1 MREPDEAEIAYYRT
15 IEDHFAALRGTPFL
29 LSPKDFALL
38 RRWWQEGVPLAAV
51 LAGLGEVWERRLD
64 RDEDPVSSIT
74 YCRHAVVR
82 HAKRLAAAQ
91 VGAAGAPQALDV
103 GAAVAALASRL
114 EEAARSWPAQPA
126 VAAMLGDLARA
137 VRSLPPEGESG
148 AVDDTLAALEYAT
161 LDALLQALPTTTR
174 QAIEREVEADLAG
187 LAVEAEVRERTRRA
201 LLRKAVRREVGLP
214 RLEVAAGAT

>member
-1 MREPDEAEIAYYRT
+1 MREPDEPEIAYYRT
-15 IEDHFAALRGTPFL
+15 IEDHFAALRRTPFL

-38 RRWWQEGVPLAAV
+38 RRWWQEGIPLAAV

-64 RDEDPVSSIT
+64 RVEDPVSSIT

-82 HAKRLAAAQ
+82 HAKRLAAAR
-91 VGAAGAPQALDV
+91 VGTAGAPPALDI

-114 EEAARSWPAQPA
+114 EEASRSWAAQPA

-137 VRSLPPEGESG
+137 VRSLPGEGDSG

-174 QAIEREVEADLAG
+174 QAIERGVEADLAG

-214 RLEVAAGAT
+214 RLEVAAGAS